1 MSENQFIIKQI
12 TNADWVKELEI
23 MGFDKAYYHKGAD
36 KLQFRNL
43 KIYDLSTPQANI
55 VKQTALSVGADCA
68 THREV
73 ITGKIEKSDAI
84 LSGTF
89 SHLNKIAQKLKFQ
102 PFGLE
107 VLAEKISAQ
116 LYEKKNK
123 TKIVGILNIT
133 PNSFS
138 DGGKYNSTESACA
151 HFEKLIADGADVV
164 DIGAESTKPGA
175 PAVSAEKQLEK
186 IKPVLDFIRINKYNI
201 PISID
206 TRSALVAEECLKN
219 GASIIN
225 DVSGLK
231 YDQDMVNVVAKYQ
244 GTLILQNSLGNEK
257 NMTEVINYKNVIDD
271 IYKDMYKQ
279 IEFAKAAG
287 IESIIVDPGIG
298 FDKTLEDGFRI
309 INRIDDFFTLGYP
322 VMLGLSR
329 KSILNM
335 PDRSNE
341 EKDMFTLALNTL
353 AVEHHV
359 DYIRVHNVKIH
370 KELIDLYHNELV

>member
-12 TNADWVKELEI
+12 TNADWIKELEI
-23 MGFDKAYYHKGAD
+23 IGFDKAYYHKGAD

-43 KIYDLSTPQANI
+43 KIYDLTTPQANI

-102 PFGLE
+102 PFGLGE
-107 VLAEKISAQ
+107 LADRISAQ

-138 DGGKYNSTESACA
+138 DGGKYNTTESACA
-151 HFEKLIADGADVV
+151 HFEKLITDGADVV

-175 PAVSAEKQLEK
+175 PAVSPEKQLEK
-186 IKPVLDFIRINKYNI
+186 IKPVLDFIRINKYNV

-206 TRSALVAEECLKN
+206 TRSAIVAEECLKN

-231 YDQDMVNVVAKYQ
+231 YDEDMVNVVAKYQ
-244 GTLILQNSLGNEK
+244 GTLILQHSLGNEK

-271 IYKDMYKQ
+271 IFKDMHRQ
-279 IEFAKAAG
+279 VEFAKAGG

-298 FDKTLEDGFRI
+298 FDKTLEDCFRI

-322 VMLGLSR
+322 LMLGLSR

-335 PDRSNE
+335 PDRSND

-370 KELIDLYHNELV
+370 KELLNLYHNELV